1 MLELNNIHARYGGI
15 TALRGISLMVSQ
27 GELVALLGVNG
38 AGKST
43 TLGCIA
49 GVLKPW
55 QGSITFEGTSL
66 VGKSPEQIARLGIS
80 LVPEGRDIFPSLTV
94 EENLRLGAFMQ
105 KEKSAYTRNLDEAF
119 ELFPVLKDRFQQSGG
134 TLSGGEQ
141 QQLAIARALM
151 ANPRL
156 LMLDEPSLGLA
167 PALVDQIFELITRL
181 HQRGVTILLVE
192 QNVERSLEIVDRA
205 YLMNTGLIESQGTAQ
220 QLRTHA
226 DIESVYMGVKKQ
238 SKKQEHRLD

>member
-1 MLELNNIHARYGGI
+1 MLELNDVHARYGAI
-15 TALRGISLMVSQ
+15 TALRGVSINVSQ

-49 GVLKPW
+49 GVLRPW
-55 QGSITFEGTSL
+55 QGSITFEGGSIL
-66 VGKSPEQIARLGIS
+66 GKSPEQIARLGIS

-94 EENLRLGAFMQ
+94 EENLRLGAFTRR
-105 KEKSAYTRNLDEAF
+105 EKSEYRRNLDEIF
-119 ELFPVLKDRFQQSGG
+119 DLFPVLKERLQQPGG

-151 ANPRL
+151 SSPRL

-167 PALVDQIFELITRL
+167 PALVDQIFELIARL

-192 QNVERSLEIVDRA
+192 QNVDRTLEIVDRA
-205 YLMNTGLIESQGTAQ
+205 YLMNTGLIESQGTAE
-220 QLRTHA
+220 QLRSHA
-226 DIESVYMGVKKQ
+226 DIESIYLGVRRQAKK
-238 SKKQEHRLD
+238 